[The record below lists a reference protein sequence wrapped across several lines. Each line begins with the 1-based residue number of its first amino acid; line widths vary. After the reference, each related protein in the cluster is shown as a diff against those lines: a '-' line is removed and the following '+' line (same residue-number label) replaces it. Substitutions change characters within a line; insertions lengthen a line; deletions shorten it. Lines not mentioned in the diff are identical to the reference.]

1 MDCYDSANTESRN
14 DKNECF
20 VCYRLM
26 PTPREFSSDCGIS
39 VYFEAS
45 KEKFDIIPNALNSA
59 KIEYEI
65 KKI

>member
-1 MDCYDSANTESRN
+1 MDCYDCANTESHN

-45 KEKFDIIPNALNSA
+45 KEEFDIIPNALNSA

-65 KKI
+65 KEI

>member
-1 MDCYDSANTESRN
+1 MDCYDSANTESLH

-20 VCYRLM
+20 VFYLLM

-65 KKI
+65 KEI